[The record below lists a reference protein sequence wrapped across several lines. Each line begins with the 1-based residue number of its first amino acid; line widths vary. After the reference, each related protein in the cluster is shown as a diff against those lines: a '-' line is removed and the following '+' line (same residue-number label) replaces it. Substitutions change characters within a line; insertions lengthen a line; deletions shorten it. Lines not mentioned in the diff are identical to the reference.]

1 MPQEEEP
8 CKKDTIKTRQ
18 NKRKKCGKVESSEDI
33 IKKMKISDRNKKG
46 VKQNGG
52 SLLDENSLNF

>member
-1 MPQEEEP
+1 M
-8 CKKDTIKTRQ
+8 KTRQ

-33 IKKMKISDRNKKG
+33 IKKLKISDTEKKG